1 MMETMTGFGLVT
13 SVFLFVLAILWFL
26 LPFAIFGTKDRL
38 DAILQ
43 EMKALNKEL
52 AVMRAE
58 LQQIKNN
65 KAHSVNE

>member
-58 LQQIKNN
+58 LQQLKND

>member
-52 AVMRAE
+52 TVMRAE